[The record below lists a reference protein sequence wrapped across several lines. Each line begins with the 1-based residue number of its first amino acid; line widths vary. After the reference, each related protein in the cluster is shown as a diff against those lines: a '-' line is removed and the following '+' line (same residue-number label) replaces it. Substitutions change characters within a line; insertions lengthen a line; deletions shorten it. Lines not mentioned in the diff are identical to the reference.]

1 MHTQANWLQRLCVFT
16 AFLGSAA
23 AWAQSPAAL
32 YQTFCATCHESSGD
46 TRVPSREV
54 LRQMSPEQILS
65 ALEKGSM
72 VAVGNE
78 RSRAER
84 RALAEYL
91 SEKKF
96 GGDPHIAIPPSAYCS
111 AAVNAS
117 ARNASGAS
125 WNGWGVTTA
134 NTRFQPG
141 DAAGLAAGDLS
152 RLKLK
157 WAFGFPG
164 AKSASSQ
171 PVVFGGR
178 VYISSWEGD
187 VYALD
192 AKTGCIH
199 WMMETE
205 AGVRSAVSIGPGSA
219 GNPVVYF
226 GDLAAN
232 AYAVDAASGK
242 LLWKTKVDAYP
253 LARITGS
260 PALHAGR
267 LYVPVA
273 AREESMAADPKYV
286 CCRFRGSVVALDAA
300 TGAQV
305 WKTFTIAEAARETK
319 KTSAGVQSWGPS
331 GAAVWVAPTI
341 DAKRNA
347 LYVGTG
353 NSYSAPVAPMSDAIV
368 AMDLT
373 SGKILWSR
381 QITPNDTWNGSCPAT
396 ARDHANCADQDAP
409 DYDFASSPILV
420 EPKGGK
426 PMLIAGQKSGVLYA
440 LDPDRQGA
448 TLWEQRVGIGGT
460 SGGIMWGSAV
470 DGDRVYAALSDSRR
484 IGRVTDPHYGGGL
497 AAVELK
503 TGLLLWKTPHPDCG
517 TRKPCGKVQ
526 AAAVT
531 AIPGVV
537 FSGSVDGNLRAY
549 SANDGKTLWEY
560 NTAREFKTVNGIPA
574 KGGSMSNGGVAVVD
588 GMLYTNSGYSHHSG
602 IMPGN
607 VFLAFGVE

>member
-1 MHTQANWLQRLCVFT
+1 MRTRSNWFQML
-16 AFLGSAA
+16 FLPAAILWSTA
-23 AWAQSPAAL
+23 AWSQDPAAL
-32 YQTFCATCHESSGD
+32 YKTFCATCHESGGES
-46 TRVPSREV
+46 RAPSREV
-54 LRQMSPEQILS
+54 LKQMAPEQILS
-65 ALEKGSM
+65 ALERGSM
-72 VAVGNE
+72 VTVGAE

-91 SEKKF
+91 TGKSF
-96 GGDPHIAIPPSAYCS
+96 GSTPLVSIPKSAFCD
-111 AAVNAS
+111 AS
-117 ARNASGAS
+117 AHPPAKDLSGPS

-134 NTRFQPG
+134 NARFQP
-141 DAAGLAAGDLS
+141 AASAGLAQGDLK

-164 AKSASSQ
+164 ATSASSQ
-171 PVVFGGR
+171 PVVLGGR
-178 VYISSWEGD
+178 VYVSSWEGD
-187 VYALD
+187 VFSLD
-192 AKTGCIH
+192 ARTGCIH
-199 WMMETE
+199 WMIEAE
-205 AGVRSAVSIGPGSA
+205 AGVRSAVSLGQDAS
-219 GNPVVYF
+219 GNPVAYF

-232 AYAVDAASGK
+232 VYAADAASGK
-242 LLWKTKVDAYP
+242 ILWKGKADAYP

-267 LYVPVA
+267 LYVPVSS
-273 AREESMAADPKYV
+273 REESMAADPKHV

-300 TGAQV
+300 TGTQI
-305 WKTFTIAEAARETK
+305 WKTFTVSEEARPAQK
-319 KTSAGVQSWGPS
+319 SSAGVQSWGPS

-341 DAKRNA
+341 DATRNA

-353 NSYSAPVAPMSDAIV
+353 NSYSAPVAPMSDSIV
-368 AMDLT
+368 AMDLV

-381 QITPNDTWNGSCPAT
+381 QLTPNDTWNGSCPET
-396 ARDHANCADQDAP
+396 ARDRANCADRVAP
-409 DYDFASSPILV
+409 DFDFASSPILV
-420 EPKGGK
+420 EPKDGR
-426 PMLIAGQKSGVLYA
+426 PMLIAGQKSGVLFA
-440 LDPDRQGA
+440 LDPDRGGA
-448 TLWEQRVGIGGT
+448 TLWEQRVGVGGT

-484 IGRVTDPHYGGGL
+484 VGRVTDPESGGGL
-497 AAVELK
+497 AAVDVRSGK
-503 TGLLLWKTPHPDCG
+503 LLWKTPHPDCG

-549 SANDGKTLWEY
+549 STADGRMIWEF

-574 KGGSMSNGGVAVVD
+574 KGGSLSNGGVAVVD
-588 GMLYTNSGYSHHSG
+588 GMLFTNSGYSHHSG